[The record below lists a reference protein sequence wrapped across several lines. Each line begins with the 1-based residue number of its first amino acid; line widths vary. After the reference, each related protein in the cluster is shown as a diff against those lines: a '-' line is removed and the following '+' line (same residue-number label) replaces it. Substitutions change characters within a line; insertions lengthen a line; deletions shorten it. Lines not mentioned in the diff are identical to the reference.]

1 VQPSSRARAVVS
13 LRWASRWCQ
22 AVNGWRSGLDAGSAG
37 VEGGV
42 RWCRGCLAGRDGVHG
57 HAASLVAAAEVSFES
72 GRRGGSRA
80 RVRMGSGSFW
90 VGGWCSRPNSC
101 EGLSAATAAPCARVW
116 HQSSACQGWAM
127 GGQPSFVM
135 LSAALKAIRLGPS
148 KMGGCSSCAVQG
160 CRRRT
165 GWWTSSGRRYMGRLH
180 VLLARRRGRLHEARQ
195 RLCSVFFVVVRLLL
209 LANPNQFN
217 PRRRST
223 RPPARSSLRRPRTRQ
238 NWDRPCTSGDGRAC
252 RSPHIAANPPS
263 TAS

>member
-1 VQPSSRARAVVS
+1 VRAYQRPLPLPAPVFGTSRQPVRVGP
-13 LRWASRWCQ
+13 W
-22 AVNGWRSGLDAGSAG
+22 AGS
-37 VEGGV
+37 
-42 RWCRGCLAGRDGVHG
+42 R
-57 HAASLVAAAEVSFES
+57 VSS
-72 GRRGGSRA
+72 CSALRSRRSD
-80 RVRMGSGSFW
+80 W
-90 VGGWCSRPNSC
+90 
-101 EGLSAATAAPCARVW
+101 
-116 HQSSACQGWAM
+116 
-127 GGQPSFVM
+127 
-135 LSAALKAIRLGPS
+135 GPS

-165 GWWTSSGRRYMGRLH
+165 GWWTSSGRRYMGRLLH
-180 VLLARRRGRLHEARQ
+180 VLLARRRGRLHEATQ

-209 LANPNQFN
+209 LANPNQSN